1 MCSFTQKGNHN
12 QILRNMKKVDYD
24 CNQCGGNFSNQN
36 NFIFTRNPS
45 MMDWDMTAINVMK
58 VLDHMVNFR
67 TIHKKTIRNCDQ
79 CDDTFKDKNT
89 LNRNKHSKHEV
100 WLSSMTGLLCMVYYK
115 KYTHEY
121 FDVTRNSNMM
131 DWDTT
136 VINVMEVLDH
146 MVTFRTIHNKSIRN
160 CDQCDKT
167 FKERIHWWTQASKH
181 EVVKYDC
188 DWLVGWIY
196 NL

>member
-1 MCSFTQKGNHN
+1 MSHNTFAVEGSDHYYLVTEPGNLSSIPPITPIPILHHCDMCAVLFYSKGQSPSDTQKHE
-12 QILRNMKKVDYD
+12 KVDYD

-45 MMDWDMTAINVMK
+45 MMDWDMTVINVMK

-115 KYTHEY
+115 KYTHEQALWVFWCY
-121 FDVTRNSNMM
+121 KKFKHDGLRY
-131 DWDTT
+131 
-136 VINVMEVLDH
+136 
-146 MVTFRTIHNKSIRN
+146 N
-160 CDQCDKT
+160 C
-167 FKERIHWWTQASKH
+167 
-181 EVVKYDC
+181 Y
-188 DWLVGWIY
+188 
-196 NL
+196 